1 MRVTGTQ
8 PGIFRGEQVSWNR
21 GTSINISYTTYTKRA
36 AQRKFF
42 MFFLQDTLK
51 NAFQMNIYFKDA
63 HEQGTFFQNQGALCL
78 FSKKRG
84 DTYLLVA
91 CLSLFSLKRLIP
103 SQHFNVGSTLCQRCG
118 STLKYC
124 WSNIE
129 NEIKSDVR
137 FSTLHNVDITS
148 VYNDVYSTLCRRGFK
163 VSTTLVKAL
172 SKSVGIVIS
181 ADL

>member
-21 GTSINISYTTYTKRA
+21 GTLINISYTTYTKRA

-42 MFFLQDTLK
+42 MFVLQDTLK

-103 SQHFNVGSTLCQRCG
+103 SQHFNVGSTLCQRWINVV
-118 STLKYC
+118 STLRI
-124 WSNIE
+124 N
-129 NEIKSDVR
+129 VV
-137 FSTLHNVDITS
+137 STLWINV
-148 VYNDVYSTLCRRGFK
+148 VSTLWINVEIPLIRH
-163 VSTTLVKAL
+163 
-172 SKSVGIVIS
+172 
-181 ADL
+181 